1 MTLSKLRSVSQQA
14 SRKRNWSETQR
25 FIDSEVE
32 EQFRDLARCTVPFY
46 IAGEIA
52 NLPTSE
58 ERHAWLNSIPDDCY
72 PAHAKDLITMG
83 AKRIYR
89 ELRKRR

>member
-1 MTLSKLRSVSQQA
+1 MTLKEVRNA
-14 SRKRNWSETQR
+14 SRLASRQKNWTETQR
-25 FIDSEVE
+25 TIDSEVDD
-32 EQFRDLARCTVPFY
+32 QFKDLVRCTVPFY

-89 ELRKRR
+89 ELRKGR